1 MESVLVRLSSFD
13 HCACGGWLTWGW
25 RNNTPNPQGASRP
38 RPKLAGQPAAPQNQK
53 NPRSQAPRDNQVPN
67 QRRVGG
73 RTNPLAH
80 LQPWCEMKWD
90 TMGRGGRRGGSP
102 SLVLLLLFYHLP
114 MLLQMKGFLALWKVT
129 MATPAWASSLWHFPN
144 RLVPFFFFFLLRS
157 LNSTVERWVFLPS
170 VMVWFTL
177 LLRDTLEN
185 MQCFFLP
192 KVFFFF
198 FAFLLQTQRASSKNH
213 LR

>member
-1 MESVLVRLSSFD
+1 MESVLFRLSSFD

-38 RPKLAGQPAAPQNQK
+38 RPKLAGQPATLQNQK
-53 NPRSQAPRDNQVPN
+53 NPRSPAPRDNQVPN

-102 SLVLLLLFYHLP
+102 SLVLLLLFYHL
-114 MLLQMKGFLALWKVT
+114 AWCCRWK
-129 MATPAWASSLWHFPN
+129 
-144 RLVPFFFFFLLRS
+144 
-157 LNSTVERWVFLPS
+157 VFLPCERS
-170 VMVWFTL
+170 PWRRQPEPPL
-177 LLRDTLEN
+177 CDTS
-185 MQCFFLP
+185 QTDSSPFSFFS
-192 KVFFFF
+192 F
-198 FAFLLQTQRASSKNH
+198 
-213 LR
+213 